1 MQWMPTLL
9 DAYFESFH
17 HTNGITSGRIRSING
32 RCRFT
37 VEEGGRDQPADPR
50 TFEIRSKVVAFPLGG
65 GDKDE
70 LLRLRHD
77 VTELGLLLNFY
88 MASLVGRF
96 SAFRLYATLWPLRSN
111 VVSEGHLKLILTLRH
126 EVKR

>member
-77 VTELGLLLNFY
+77 VTELRPSPKFLYGVTRRPLF
-88 MASLVGRF
+88 GF
-96 SAFRLYATLWPLRSN
+96 SALCDFVAP
-111 VVSEGHLKLILTLRH
+111 
-126 EVKR
+126 